1 MKRLLLSALL
11 SIASISI
18 AQAKID
24 TTIMDPYQLTNEI
37 SQKLFSDIRD
47 NQNMITVEPNYLRKI
62 VKEDLI
68 PYVHVNYAGS
78 LILGQ
83 EYKNTTPE
91 DKDRFFIVLKDYFEQ
106 SYAQM
111 LTLYK
116 NQTITIDKGKVGDS
130 NIATVGVNIHQDST
144 NTKLNFKWRKN
155 SKTQEWQTYDI
166 DIEGVSMVETKR
178 SEWVPIIRKNG
189 INKLIN
195 RLEIDSKKPI
205 VKSN

>member
-1 MKRLLLSALL
+1 MKRLLLSTLL

-83 EYKNTTPE
+83 EYKNTTPA
-91 DKDRFFIVLKDYFEQ
+91 DKERFFIVLKDYFEQ

-116 NQTITIDKGKVGDS
+116 NQTITIDKGKLGDS
-130 NIATVGVNIHQDST
+130 NIATVGVNIQQDSG

-166 DIEGVSMVETKR
+166 DVEGVSMVETKR
-178 SEWVPIIRKNG
+178 NEWLPIIRKNG
-189 INKLIN
+189 IDKLIN

-205 VKSN
+205 TKSN

>member
-24 TTIMDPYQLTNEI
+24 TTIMDPYQLTEEI
-37 SQKLFSDIRD
+37 SQKLFADIRD

-62 VKEDLI
+62 IKDDLL

-83 EYKNTTPE
+83 EYKNTTPA
-91 DKDRFFIVLKDYFEQ
+91 DRDRFFTVLRDYFEQ

-116 NQTITIDKGKVGDS
+116 NQKITIDKGKVGDS
-130 NIATVGVNIHQDST
+130 NIAAVGVNIQQDSG
-144 NTKLNFKWRKN
+144 NTKLNFRWRKN

-166 DIEGVSMVETKR
+166 DVEGVSMVDTKR
-178 SEWVPIIRKNG
+178 SEWVPIIRKDG
-189 INKLIN
+189 IDKLIS
-195 RLEIDSKKPI
+195 RLESDSKKPI
-205 VKSN
+205 TKSN

>member
-47 NQNMITVEPNYLRKI
+47 NQNMIIVEPNYLRKI

-83 EYKNTTPE
+83 EYKNTTPA
-91 DKDRFFIVLKDYFEQ
+91 DKERFFIVLKDYFEQ

-130 NIATVGVNIHQDST
+130 NIATVGVNIQQNSG

-166 DIEGVSMVETKR
+166 DVEGVSMVETKR
-178 SEWVPIIRKNG
+178 NEWLPIIRKNG
-189 INKLIN
+189 IDKLIN

-205 VKSN
+205 TKSN

>member
-47 NQNMITVEPNYLRKI
+47 NQNMIIVEPNYLRKI

-83 EYKNTTPE
+83 EYKNTTPA
-91 DKDRFFIVLKDYFEQ
+91 DKERFFIVLKDYFEQ

-130 NIATVGVNIHQDST
+130 NIATVGVNIQQDSG

-166 DIEGVSMVETKR
+166 DVEGVSMVETKR
-178 SEWVPIIRKNG
+178 NEWLPIIRKNG
-189 INKLIN
+189 IDKLIN

-205 VKSN
+205 TKSN

>member
-1 MKRLLLSALL
+1 MKRLLLSTLL

-83 EYKNTTPE
+83 EYKNTTPA
-91 DKDRFFIVLKDYFEQ
+91 DKERFFIVLKDYFEQ

-130 NIATVGVNIHQDST
+130 NIATVGVNIQQDSG

-166 DIEGVSMVETKR
+166 DVEGVSMVETKR
-178 SEWVPIIRKNG
+178 NEWLPIIRKNG
-189 INKLIN
+189 IDKLIN
-195 RLEIDSKKPI
+195 RLEIDSKKHI
-205 VKSN
+205 TKSN

>member
-47 NQNMITVEPNYLRKI
+47 NQNMIIVEPNYLRKI

-83 EYKNTTPE
+83 EYKNTTPA
-91 DKDRFFIVLKDYFEQ
+91 DKERFFIVLKDYFEQ

-116 NQTITIDKGKVGDS
+116 NQTITIDKGKIGDS
-130 NIATVGVNIHQDST
+130 NIATVGVNIQQDSG

-166 DIEGVSMVETKR
+166 DVEGVSMVETKR
-178 SEWVPIIRKNG
+178 SEWLPIIRKNG
-189 INKLIN
+189 IDKLIN

-205 VKSN
+205 TKSN

>member
-1 MKRLLLSALL
+1 MKRLLLSTLL

-83 EYKNTTPE
+83 EYKNTTPA
-91 DKDRFFIVLKDYFEQ
+91 DKERFFIVLKDYFEQ

-130 NIATVGVNIHQDST
+130 NIATVGVNIQQDSG

-166 DIEGVSMVETKR
+166 DVEGVSMVETKR
-178 SEWVPIIRKNG
+178 NEWLPIIRKNG
-189 INKLIN
+189 IDKLIN

-205 VKSN
+205 TKSN

>member
-1 MKRLLLSALL
+1 MKRLLLSTLL

-83 EYKNTTPE
+83 EYKNTTPA
-91 DKDRFFIVLKDYFEQ
+91 DKERFFIVLKDYFEQ

-116 NQTITIDKGKVGDS
+116 NQTITIDKGKIGDS
-130 NIATVGVNIHQDST
+130 NIATVGVNIQQDSG

-166 DIEGVSMVETKR
+166 DVEGVSMVETKR
-178 SEWVPIIRKNG
+178 NEWLPIIRKNG
-189 INKLIN
+189 IDKLIN

-205 VKSN
+205 TKSN

>member
-47 NQNMITVEPNYLRKI
+47 NQNMIIVEPNYLRKI

-83 EYKNTTPE
+83 EYKNTTPA
-91 DKDRFFIVLKDYFEQ
+91 DKERFFIVLKDYFEQ

-116 NQTITIDKGKVGDS
+116 NQTITIDKGKIGDS
-130 NIATVGVNIHQDST
+130 NIATVGVNIQQDSG

-166 DIEGVSMVETKR
+166 DVEGVSMVETKR
-178 SEWVPIIRKNG
+178 NEWLPIIRKNG
-189 INKLIN
+189 IDKLIN

-205 VKSN
+205 TKSN

>member
-1 MKRLLLSALL
+1 MKRLLLSTLL

-18 AQAKID
+18 AHAKID

-83 EYKNTTPE
+83 EYKNTAPA
-91 DKDRFFIVLKDYFEQ
+91 DKERFFIVLKDYFEQ

-130 NIATVGVNIHQDST
+130 NIATVGVNIQQDSG

-166 DIEGVSMVETKR
+166 DVEGVSMVETKR
-178 SEWVPIIRKNG
+178 NEWLPIIRKNG
-189 INKLIN
+189 IDKLIN

-205 VKSN
+205 TKSN

>member
-1 MKRLLLSALL
+1 MKRLLLSTLL

-83 EYKNTTPE
+83 EYKNTTPA
-91 DKDRFFIVLKDYFEQ
+91 DKETFFIVLKDYFDQ

-130 NIATVGVNIHQDST
+130 NIATVGVNIQQDSG

-166 DIEGVSMVETKR
+166 DVEGVSMVETKR
-178 SEWVPIIRKNG
+178 NEWLPIIRKNG
-189 INKLIN
+189 IDKLIN

-205 VKSN
+205 TKSN